1 MYIIWFKNVNV
12 IYIYVYIKSTIWKPR
27 ISGIRELFR
36 FRSDRVS
43 TFPFFLRFY
52 HWETVWSI
60 YIRILKGSRS
70 GILRT
75 GTKIWLGRRNPSYHE
90 RYTDEVLDLQQLVI
104 VINDIFHSDIFPL
117 LTLLTQ
123 KQEKVR
129 IIRSVSSYFAYFCLV
144 LSNSLSF

>member
-36 FRSDRVS
+36 FRSDRL
-43 TFPFFLRFY
+43 FHPFY
-52 HWETVWSI
+52 DTIWETVWSI

-104 VINDIFHSDIFPL
+104 DKTIFFIQISFLSLRFLPRN
-117 LTLLTQ
+117 
-123 KQEKVR
+123 KKK
-129 IIRSVSSYFAYFCLV
+129 YV
-144 LSNSLSF
+144 LSEASRHISLTFASSSLTFYLSKK

>member
-36 FRSDRVS
+36 FRSDRL
-43 TFPFFLRFY
+43 FHPFY
-52 HWETVWSI
+52 DTIWETVWSI

-104 VINDIFHSDIFPL
+104 DKRYFSFRYLSSPYASYPETRKSTYYPKRLVIFRLLLPRPL
-117 LTLLTQ
+117 
-123 KQEKVR
+123 
-129 IIRSVSSYFAYFCLV
+129 
-144 LSNSLSF
+144 

>member
-104 VINDIFHSDIFPL
+104 DKRYFSFRYLSSPYASYPETRKSTYYPKRLVIFRLLLPRPL
-117 LTLLTQ
+117 
-123 KQEKVR
+123 
-129 IIRSVSSYFAYFCLV
+129 
-144 LSNSLSF
+144 

>member
-36 FRSDRVS
+36 FRSDRL
-43 TFPFFLRFY
+43 FHPFY
-52 HWETVWSI
+52 DTIWETVWSI

>member
-36 FRSDRVS
+36 FRSDRL
-43 TFPFFLRFY
+43 FHPFY
-52 HWETVWSI
+52 DTIWETVWSI

-104 VINDIFHSDIFPL
+104 DKWYFSFRYLSSPYASYPETRKSTYYPKRLVIFRLLLPRPL
-117 LTLLTQ
+117 
-123 KQEKVR
+123 
-129 IIRSVSSYFAYFCLV
+129 
-144 LSNSLSF
+144 

>member
-12 IYIYVYIKSTIWKPR
+12 IYIYICIYKIDNLKATYIRYTR
-27 ISGIRELFR
+27 IISFPVR
-36 FRSDRVS
+36 S

-60 YIRILKGSRS
+60 YIRILKGS

-104 VINDIFHSDIFPL
+104 DKRYFSFRYLSSPYASYPETRKSTYYPKRLVIFRLLLPRPL
-117 LTLLTQ
+117 
-123 KQEKVR
+123 
-129 IIRSVSSYFAYFCLV
+129 
-144 LSNSLSF
+144 

>member
-36 FRSDRVS
+36 FRSDRL
-43 TFPFFLRFY
+43 FHPFY
-52 HWETVWSI
+52 DTIWETVWSI

-144 LSNSLSF
+144 LSNFLSF

>member
-36 FRSDRVS
+36 FRSDRL
-43 TFPFFLRFY
+43 FHPFY
-52 HWETVWSI
+52 DTIWETVWSI

-104 VINDIFHSDIFPL
+104 DKRYFSFRYLSSPYASI
-117 LTLLTQ
+117 Q

-144 LSNSLSF
+144 LSNFLSF